1 MTSAKIDSIDIPLVH
16 SVEISREF
24 VGERARTAGG
34 KLRQD
39 LVAVKRSWQLQTRPI
54 TLAQANQLLDHL
66 RVGNYGPVAFWLDD
80 FGLETNV
87 VSCIILPESIQES
100 HVQVSIDG
108 VWHRNARELSLT
120 VVEI

>member
-1 MTSAKIDSIDIPLVH
+1 MASAKIDGINIPLVY

-54 TLAQANQLLDHL
+54 TLAQANQILEHL
-66 RVGNYGPVAFWLDD
+66 RLSNYGPVAFWLDD
-80 FGLETNV
+80 FGLESNT
-87 VSCIILPESIQES
+87 VSCLILPESIQES
-100 HVQVSIDG
+100 HRQVSIDG